1 MHFFKEI
8 HSKYAELRRKF
19 IFAVGLVLLVVS
31 FGTVGYMTIE
41 RWDFIDALY
50 MTVITLASVGF
61 KEIHDLS
68 FIGRI
73 FTMFLI
79 IGGVGSVAYALST
92 GAKIILEG
100 ELQEVYGRRRLE
112 KKIREL
118 SNHYIVCGYGRMGKI
133 ICREL
138 HEKDIPF
145 VVIEKLED
153 VLTRDDDLLVY
164 PGDATKDEVLKE
176 VGIERAKGLISVLP
190 TDAENLFV
198 VLSARVLNP
207 KLTIVARAGE
217 EGSEQK
223 LLRAGADKVVSPYQ
237 IGGLRIAHTVLKPAV
252 VDFIEFATKSGNIDL
267 QMEEVSIGE
276 KSQLVGKTLDE
287 SGIGRELGI
296 IIVAIRKPNGD
307 MMFNPTF
314 RSAIREGDMLIALG
328 EISKLKVLEELAAQR
343 S

>member
-1 MHFFKEI
+1 MHFFKEM
-8 HSKYAELRRKF
+8 HSKYAELRQRF
-19 IFAVGLVLLVVS
+19 IIAVGLVVLVAS
-31 FGTVGYMTIE
+31 FGTAGYMAIE
-41 RWDFIDALY
+41 GWNLIDALY

-61 KEIHDLS
+61 KEVHDLS
-68 FIGRI
+68 LIGRI
-73 FTMFLI
+73 FTIFLI
-79 IGGVGSVAYALST
+79 VGGVGSVAYALSA

-118 SNHYIVCGYGRMGKI
+118 KDHYIVCGYGRMGKI

-138 HEKDIPF
+138 REKNIRF
-145 VVIEKLED
+145 VIVEKQPDLHQEEE
-153 VLTRDDDLLVY
+153 DLLIF

-176 VGIERAKGLISVLP
+176 LGIDKAKGLITVLP

-207 KLTIVARAGE
+207 GLIIVARAGE

-223 LLRAGADKVVSPYQ
+223 LIRAGADKVVSPYH

-276 KSQLVGKTLDE
+276 NSKLVGKTLDE

-296 IIVAIRKPNGD
+296 IIVAIRKPSGE

-314 RSAIREGDMLIALG
+314 RSAIKEGDMLIALG
-328 EISKLKVLEELAAQR
+328 EISKLKILEELAAQH